1 MSYANGFEDACELC
15 LYALAEEEDLCSVR
29 ERIEYY
35 PSLAKEKKMEQVRQ
49 LLGALR

>member
-15 LYALAEEEDLCSVR
+15 LATLNDSDDMAEAKDRV
-29 ERIEYY
+29 EYY
-35 PSLAKEKKMEQVRQ
+35 LSLAKEKKMEQVRQ